1 MRFLSVTQVMTQSE
15 AAIQND
21 IRVAVGAHDCMIFR
35 TNVGKVRTDT
45 GRYFDTGL
53 PQGHPDL
60 YGFKFNNGKVFYIEV
75 KNKHGRAREDQ
86 KQFHYMLTNHG
97 IIHGIARSP
106 EDALKIIDEE
116 LVGYGFE

>member
-1 MRFLSVTQVMTQSE
+1 MTKSE

-21 IRVAVGAHDCMIFR
+21 IRVAVSLDDCTVFR

-60 YGFKFNNGKVFYIEV
+60 YGFKHSNGKVFYLEI
-75 KNKHGRAREDQ
+75 KNKNGRAREDQ
-86 KQFHYMLTNHG
+86 VQFHNMLTNHG
-97 IIHGIARSP
+97 IIHGIARST

-116 LVGYGFE
+116 LVGYGFSD